1 MKLLSVK
8 ANVLFL
14 LPSLLLSLLLS
25 LGVVGAA
32 WSQDPAPTEPASAD
46 ATEQVAEPEVATQ
59 APSLE
64 QAYQREFA
72 FLQTQKR
79 ELQARL
85 DAFRERASTEQ
96 ANINEEIQRLEGQLV
111 DVRAQAERLDG
122 LVFDSERAVETARS
136 NVDVLSSTLLQAD
149 ITLEDAYSPPA
160 ADAIPS
166 PNDFQSMFE
175 AAAET
180 ARLAGEVRVLDGSY
194 FALDGA
200 EVTGQIIQIG
210 RVAAFGVSDQASG
223 ALAPAGGGQLK
234 IWESSAGERSAQAL
248 INGER
253 PETIT
258 VFAYESLV
266 NEIEANPGKTVI
278 GIIQSGGMI
287 GWIITLLGLLGVV
300 LVIARIRFLRDASA
314 STESLVEAIAP
325 QVEAGDRQGAIETL
339 KQFKGATAR
348 VLATA
353 IRNLDREREHLE
365 DVISESLLN
374 ESATLNR
381 FGAVIIVIAA
391 VSPLLGLL
399 GTVTGMIS
407 TFDVI
412 TEFGTGDPKLLSG
425 GISIALVTTQL
436 GLIVAIP
443 LLLVGNVLSGWAERI
458 KDEMEKSA
466 LHIVNRYVEGRLSR
480 S

>member
-1 MKLLSVK
+1 MKAQFLKIGVVSLWLLTT
-8 ANVLFL
+8 
-14 LPSLLLSLLLS
+14 LPSI
-25 LGVVGAA
+25 A
-32 WSQDPAPTEPASAD
+32 WAQDPATDPSVSDAS
-46 ATEQVAEPEVATQ
+46 TQPPPEPEVETQ
-59 APSLE
+59 TPSLE

-85 DAFRERASTEQ
+85 NAFKTRADREQT
-96 ANINEEIQRLEGQLV
+96 NINSDIRRLEGELV
-111 DVRAQAERLDG
+111 AVRGQAERLDG
-122 LVFDSERAVETARS
+122 LVFDSEQAVETARS
-136 NVDVLSSTLLQAD
+136 NVDVLASTLLQAD
-149 ITLEDAYSPPA
+149 ITLEDAYSPPPA
-160 ADAIPS
+160 EAIPS
-166 PNDFQSMFE
+166 PEDFQMMFE
-175 AAAET
+175 AASQT
-180 ARLAGEVRVLDGSY
+180 ARQAGQVRLSEGTF
-194 FALDGA
+194 FALDGT
-200 EVTGQIIQIG
+200 EVSGQIIQVG
-210 RVAAFGVSDQASG
+210 QVASFGISETATG

-234 IWESSAGERSAQAL
+234 LWESGAGESSANAL
-248 INGER
+248 IEGER
-253 PETIT
+253 PQTIT
-258 VFAYESLV
+258 LFAYESLV
-266 NEIEANPGKTVI
+266 NEIESNPGKSVI
-278 GIIQSGGMI
+278 GVIQSGGMI
-287 GWIITLLGLLGVV
+287 GWIITFLGLLGVG

-314 STESLVEAIAP
+314 STEALVQAIAG
-325 QVEAGDRQGAIETL
+325 QVSEGDRQGAIETL

-348 VLATA
+348 VLATT

-466 LHIVNRYVEGRLSR
+466 LHIVNRYVEGQQSR
-480 S
+480 P

>member
-1 MKLLSVK
+1 MSRITLVFIGYLLFS
-8 ANVLFL
+8 
-14 LPSLLLSLLLS
+14 S
-25 LGVVGAA
+25 AA
-32 WSQDPAPTEPASAD
+32 WSQSSKESESTSNAQTAVQTAESR
-46 ATEQVAEPEVATQ
+46 ATVVDQ

-72 FLQTQKR
+72 FLQAQKTQ
-79 ELQARL
+79 LQERL
-85 DAFRERASTEQ
+85 DVFRARSLSEQ
-96 ANINEEIQRLEGQLV
+96 RQIRDDIELLEGEVLS
-111 DVRAQAERLDG
+111 VRAQAERLDG
-122 LVFDSERAVETARS
+122 LVFDSVQAVETARS

-149 ITLEDAYSPPA
+149 ITLEDRFSAPES
-160 ADAIPS
+160 DAIPS
-166 PNDFQSMFE
+166 SEDFGRLFS
-175 AAAET
+175 AAAD
-180 ARLAGEVRVLDGSY
+180 AVKHAGATVKRPGRFFDLNGTEVMGEII
-194 FALDGA
+194 
-200 EVTGQIIQIG
+200 EVG
-210 RVAAFGVSDQASG
+210 RVAAYGIGEEVSG
-223 ALAPAGGGQLK
+223 ALVPAGGGALK
-234 IWESSAGERSAQAL
+234 LWDSQPAQVTAQAL
-248 INGER
+248 LMGQR
-253 PETIT
+253 PDTMT
-258 VFAYESLV
+258 LFAFESLV
-266 NEIEANPGKTVI
+266 NEVQSNEEKSLFDVI
-278 GIIQSGGMI
+278 ASGGLI
-287 GWIITLLGLLGVV
+287 GWVIVIMGLGGLGLVV
-300 LVIARIRFLRDASA
+300 ARILFLREASA
-314 STESLVEAIAP
+314 STETLVSAVAL
-325 QVEAGDRQGAIETL
+325 QVSRGDRDGAIETL

-348 VLATA
+348 VLSTA

-381 FGAVIIVIAA
+381 FGAVIMVIAA

-436 GLIVAIP
+436 GLVVAIP

-466 LHIVNRYVEGRLSR
+466 LHIVNRYVEGQRGSV